1 MRLEQMNAVS
11 ARPLFRITLD
21 GWLRWSGSFID
32 AIRPRLRSWHFWM
45 IQGLVLFIAGWHN
58 IIEAPGLLQHIG
70 VPFIIPTSLFLVP
83 VVYAALAFGLAGA
96 VATALWSTLLT
107 IPNWLFWHRGV
118 ERFECMAYLLIVNV
132 VAVLVGQ
139 QVDRQKKAWEQVES
153 STAALQ
159 SSERKYRALLESS
172 PVAVLAVRPDGTIVQ
187 ANSAAGTLFSNSKA
201 RLGGMSLAD
210 LLGVSD
216 AQKLLTAF
224 PGSGKV
230 GNLTLKQK
238 DGTELYVDP
247 KLNEVDIG
255 GGESVIQIILRD
267 ATEEHRQ
274 RAGLRAYAGY
284 AIRAYEE
291 ERRVIARE
299 LHDETIQELVLLC
312 RQLDILESDNSNPLS
327 ASQFVKLRDTRHTV
341 EQIMQGLRDFTKALR
356 PPILDD
362 LGLIPSIRL
371 MLDDLAQRSS
381 IESQLK
387 VVGEERRLPSHTELV
402 MFRIVQEALR
412 NVERHAR
419 ASMVT
424 ATMTFTERDVKIE
437 VVDNGI
443 GFSLPS
449 NSGDFTTSGHI
460 GLISMQERAG
470 LVGGKLT
477 IKSSPGKGTR
487 LTISVPAAKSSGA

>member
-1 MRLEQMNAVS
+1 
-11 ARPLFRITLD
+11 
-21 GWLRWSGSFID
+21 
-32 AIRPRLRSWHFWM
+32 M

-58 IIEAPGLLQHIG
+58 IIEAPALLQHVG

-96 VATALWSTLLT
+96 ITTALWSTLLT
-107 IPNWLFWHRGV
+107 IPNWIFWHRGV
-118 ERFECMAYLLIVNV
+118 ERFECITYLLIVNV
-132 VAVLVGQ
+132 VAILVGQ
-139 QVDRQKKAWEQVES
+139 QVDRQKKAWQRVEA

-172 PVAVLAVRPDGTIVQ
+172 PVAILAVKPEGIVVQ
-187 ANSAAGTLFSNSKA
+187 ANSAAGTLFGKNKV

-210 LLGVSD
+210 LFGATD
-216 AQKLLTAF
+216 ARKLLTAF
-224 PGSGKV
+224 PGSRKTGS
-230 GNLTLKQK
+230 LTLKRK
-238 DGTELYVDP
+238 DGTELYLDP
-247 KLNEVDIG
+247 KLSKVDIG

-267 ATEEHRQ
+267 ATEEHQQ

-312 RQLDILESDNSNPLS
+312 RQLDILESDDSNPLS
-327 ASQFVKLRDTRHTV
+327 TSQFVKLRDARRTV
-341 EQIMQGLRDFTKALR
+341 EQVMQGLRDFTKALR

-381 IESQLK
+381 MESQLR

-402 MFRIVQEALR
+402 MFRIAQEAIR

-419 ASMVT
+419 ASSVI
-424 ATMTFTERDVKIE
+424 ATITFTERDVKID
-437 VVDNGI
+437 VADNGI

-449 NSGDFTTSGHI
+449 NSSDFTASGHI

-487 LTISVPAAKSSGA
+487 ATVSVPAAKSVGAESPTGLPFVP